1 MWIDLL
7 LERLYLAYIRAW
19 LVLVAEKLIMAFW
32 RRNFG
37 ASGGVWRRLV
47 AIERRIEWL
56 RVFQIGYYGS
66 FLSRDDRL
74 GSVE

>member
-1 MWIDLL
+1 VDRSFIR
-7 LERLYLAYIRAW
+7 EIISSLYTS
-19 LVLVAEKLIMAFW
+19 VARFSGRKMIMAFW